1 MNFNSKTSGFYA
13 FLQKVTTRKAIY
25 LEHVTNFRLRCHG
38 ICDFANRPLE
48 KTRHGTT
55 VKIKNTLMVS
65 NSFLSVLFTP

>member
-48 KTRHGTT
+48 KQDMEQRS
-55 VKIKNTLMVS
+55 K
-65 NSFLSVLFTP
+65 